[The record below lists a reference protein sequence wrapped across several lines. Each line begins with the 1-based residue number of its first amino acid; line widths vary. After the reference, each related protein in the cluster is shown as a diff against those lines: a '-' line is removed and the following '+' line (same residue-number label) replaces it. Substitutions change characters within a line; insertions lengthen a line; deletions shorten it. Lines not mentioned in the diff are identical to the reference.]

1 MAISDKL
8 DYLIETKSKFKDR
21 LNSLGAEIVNS
32 TTFRNY
38 LAWLD
43 NFYTGSA
50 NKTDLAKNGVV
61 GRTSQSGT
69 PTPDSPQS
77 INNLTG
83 NVSYKITTKNGEQTF
98 IIPLGDIELCGMGT
112 YEDKIYSNNGR
123 FYLEKNT
130 DKIILNG
137 DELID
142 MFSVTGGKLFR
153 CRDIAISVP
162 DTSPVSNYFKGVPN
176 SSSRYDGTVYYNHN
190 ASADRMVFD
199 ILTTKFTTVGEFKS
213 WLSTHNTELQFP
225 IPTPTTTEIT
235 QENYPTLY
243 SQLLAIQEFLT
254 KYKINN
260 EFLLDY
266 SSPEIEY

>member
-8 DYLIETKSKFKDR
+8 NYLIETKSKFKDS
-21 LNSLGAEIVNS
+21 LNSLGAEITAS

-38 LAWLD
+38 LNWLD
-43 NFYTGSA
+43 NFYIGSA

-83 NVSYKITTKNGEQTF
+83 NVSCKITTQNGEQTF
-98 IIPLGDIELCGMGT
+98 IIPLGDIELCGMST
-112 YEDKIYSNNGR
+112 YKDKIYSNNGR

-130 DKIILNG
+130 NKIILNG

-153 CRDIAISVP
+153 CRDVAISVP
-162 DTSPVSNYFKGVPN
+162 EISPISNYFKGVPN
-176 SSSRYDGTVYYNHN
+176 SSSRYDGTVYYNYN

-199 ILTTKFTTVGEFKS
+199 ILTTKFTTVSEFKS
-213 WLSTHNTELQFP
+213 WLSTHNTELQIT
-225 IPTPTTTEIT
+225 IPTSITTEIT
-235 QENYPTLY
+235 SSNYPELY
-243 SQLLAIQEFLT
+243 NALKEIQDYLVS
-254 KYKINN
+254 YKINK